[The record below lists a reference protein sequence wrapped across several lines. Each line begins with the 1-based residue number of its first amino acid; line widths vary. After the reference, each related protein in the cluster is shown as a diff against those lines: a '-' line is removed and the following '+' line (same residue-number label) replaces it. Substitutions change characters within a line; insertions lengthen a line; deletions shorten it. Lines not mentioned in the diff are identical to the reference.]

1 MQYNLSREYYFL
13 RSISKYTD
21 KYTTWQ
27 TAGWPIKVSNEVNL
41 LLALKKRRYM
51 NKKKTVWFVNSS

>member
-51 NKKKTVWFVNSS
+51 NKKKKRCDL

>member
-51 NKKKTVWFVNSS
+51 NKKKTV

>member
-1 MQYNLSREYYFL
+1 MQYSLSREYYFL

-41 LLALKKRRYM
+41 LLALKK
-51 NKKKTVWFVNSS
+51 KDI

>member
-1 MQYNLSREYYFL
+1 MQYSLSREHYFL

-27 TAGWPIKVSNEVNL
+27 SNEVNL
-41 LLALKKRRYM
+41 LLALKK
-51 NKKKTVWFVNSS
+51 KKDIWTKKMVWFVNSS